1 MAREILCIIP
11 ARGGSKG
18 IPHKNIRSFGG
29 VPLLAHTIRQA
40 HSSQHITRTIVST
53 DDQEIADVAKEYG
66 AEVPFL
72 RPAEF
77 ATDTSQVADTII
89 HLLATL
95 KETGGYEPDYV
106 VMLQTTSPL
115 RTVEDI
121 DQSLDLLFETDAEV
135 MMTLCESEQLLYTLD
150 SRHRMHLV
158 SDQKFLQSTN
168 RQALEQTY
176 VLNGAMVYGVKTSV
190 FLRDK
195 SFFKGDMVGYVI
207 PGWRSPD
214 LDEPA
219 DFIIA
224 ELIYKNL
231 PALQEQL
238 KNFK

>member
-29 VPLLAHTIRQA
+29 IPLIAHTIRQA
-40 HSSQHITRTIVST
+40 YDSKHITRTIVST
-53 DDQEIADVAKEYG
+53 DDPEIARVAKEYG

-72 RPAEF
+72 RPAEL
-77 ATDTSQVADTII
+77 ATDTSQIADTII
-89 HLLATL
+89 HLLDTL
-95 KETGGYEPDYV
+95 KETKGYVPDYA

-121 DQSLDLLFETDAEV
+121 DNSLDLLFKEDAEV

-150 SRHRMHLV
+150 DRHRMHLV
-158 SDQKFLQSTN
+158 SDQKFLVSTN

-195 SFFKGDMVGYVI
+195 SFFKGDMVGYAV

-214 LDEPA
+214 LDEPN
-219 DFIIA
+219 DFVIA
-224 ELIYKNL
+224 ELIYENFSSI
-231 PALQEQL
+231 QEKL
-238 KNFK
+238 ENFK

>member
-1 MAREILCIIP
+1 MEVLAIIP

-18 IPHKNIRSFGG
+18 IPHKNIRLFGG
-29 VPLLAHTIRQA
+29 KPLIAHAIEQA
-40 HSSQHITRTIVST
+40 KAAQYITRVIVST
-53 DDQEIADVAKEYG
+53 EDTEIAAIAKSYG

-72 RPAEF
+72 RPPEL
-77 ATDTSQVADTII
+77 ATDSSQIADTII
-89 HLLATL
+89 HLLKTL
-95 KETGGYEPDYV
+95 GTTEGYRPDYV

-121 DQSLDLLFETDAEV
+121 EKSLELLFSTKAEV

-150 SRHRMHLV
+150 TDHRMHLV

-168 RQALEQTY
+168 RQQLEQTY
-176 VLNGAMVYGVKTSV
+176 VLNGAMVYGVKTKV
-190 FLRDK
+190 FLRDH
-195 SFFKGDMVGYVI
+195 SFFKGDMVGYVVD
-207 PGWRSPD
+207 GWRSPD

-224 ELIYKNL
+224 ELIYNNL
-231 PALQEQL
+231 EFIRTQL